1 MLDDENLVKDL
12 YVERQDIFYNGEKDD
27 KYSDTSIR
35 LGIVNKGGQG
45 ERIYSTKGIAITL
58 SAYGGGVFAKTGGYL
73 VKGRP
78 RKLHPREC
86 ARIMGYPDTFEM
98 CKNKNQAY
106 KQFGNS
112 VVVDVLQYI
121 AIEIG
126 KTLAKQEVVKSLS
139 A

>member
-1 MLDDENLVKDL
+1 MN
-12 YVERQDIFYNGEKDD
+12 
-27 KYSDTSIR
+27 
-35 LGIVNKGGQG
+35 
-45 ERIYSTKGIAITL
+45 
-58 SAYGGGVFAKTGGYL
+58 
-73 VKGRP
+73 GRP

-86 ARIMGYPDTFEM
+86 ARIMGYPDNFIM
-98 CKNKNQAY
+98 SKNKTQAY

-126 KTLAKQEVVKSLS
+126 KTFSGQEEIKSLS

>member
-1 MLDDENLVKDL
+1 MN
-12 YVERQDIFYNGEKDD
+12 
-27 KYSDTSIR
+27 
-35 LGIVNKGGQG
+35 
-45 ERIYSTKGIAITL
+45 
-58 SAYGGGVFAKTGGYL
+58 
-73 VKGRP
+73 GRP

-86 ARIMGYPDTFEM
+86 ARIMGYPDNFIM
-98 CKNKNQAY
+98 SKNKNQAY

-126 KTLAKQEVVKSLS
+126 KTFSGQEEIKSLS

>member
-1 MLDDENLVKDL
+1 
-12 YVERQDIFYNGEKDD
+12 
-27 KYSDTSIR
+27 
-35 LGIVNKGGQG
+35 VN
-45 ERIYSTKGIAITL
+45 
-58 SAYGGGVFAKTGGYL
+58 
-73 VKGRP
+73 GRP

-86 ARIMGYPDTFEM
+86 ARIMGYPDNFIM
-98 CKNKNQAY
+98 SKNKNQAY

-126 KTLAKQEVVKSLS
+126 KTFSGQEEIKSLS

>member
-1 MLDDENLVKDL
+1 M
-12 YVERQDIFYNGEKDD
+12 
-27 KYSDTSIR
+27 T
-35 LGIVNKGGQG
+35 
-45 ERIYSTKGIAITL
+45 
-58 SAYGGGVFAKTGGYL
+58 
-73 VKGRP
+73 
-78 RKLHPREC
+78 PREW
-86 ARIMGYPDTFEM
+86 ARLQGYPDNFIIGVSDAS
-98 CKNKNQAY
+98 AY